1 MSPVPTTP
9 PGNQDTPRRDALHAE
24 LQAFDDYLR
33 VERGASPATR
43 SAYRRDLLTFAAFLA
58 EDACTGWAAVHSDH
72 VLRFIGQRHRRG
84 IGGRSLARALAAIR
98 ALYAWLLRE
107 GRVAFDPAAGLRA
120 PREQRGL
127 PRTLQV
133 EDVERLLQLPQD
145 DPLGCRDRAILELFY
160 SSGLRLA
167 ELAGLDVDRLDLG
180 EGLVRVLGKGRKVRD
195 VPVGRPARDA
205 LAIWL
210 SNRADWVGADEPA
223 LFVSRRG
230 RRLSARAIQQR
241 LQQRARQLGLPQRV
255 HPHMLRHSFATH
267 MLESSGDLRAVQELL
282 GHANIAT
289 TQVYTHLDFSHL
301 AEVYERAHPRAR
313 RRGKGET

>member
-1 MSPVPTTP
+1 MTP
-9 PGNQDTPRRDALHAE
+9 APDAHASTQALRE
-24 LQAFDDYLR
+24 DLRAFDDYLR

-43 SAYRRDLLTFAAFLA
+43 SAYRRDLIAFADFLA
-58 EDACTGWAAVHSDH
+58 DDPCTCWRDVHSDH
-72 VLRFIGQRHRRG
+72 VLRFVAQRHRRG

-107 GRVAFDPAAGLRA
+107 GRADLDPAAGLRA
-120 PREQRGL
+120 PREQRQL

-133 EDVERLLQLPQD
+133 EDLEQLLQLPGD
-145 DPLGCRDRAILELFY
+145 DPLSRRDRAMLELFY

-167 ELAGLDVDRLDLG
+167 ELANLDIDALDLG
-180 EGLVRVLGKGRKVRD
+180 AGLVRVLGKGRKVRE
-195 VPVGRPARDA
+195 VPVGRPAREA
-205 LAIWL
+205 LRAWL
-210 SNRADWVGADEPA
+210 RERADCAAPDEHA
-223 LFVSRRG
+223 VFVSRRG
-230 RRLSARAIQQR
+230 RRLSHRAIQER
-241 LQQRARQLGLPQRV
+241 LQRRARQLGLPQRV

-301 AEVYERAHPRAR
+301 ADVYERAHPRAR
-313 RRGKGET
+313 RRNKDKD